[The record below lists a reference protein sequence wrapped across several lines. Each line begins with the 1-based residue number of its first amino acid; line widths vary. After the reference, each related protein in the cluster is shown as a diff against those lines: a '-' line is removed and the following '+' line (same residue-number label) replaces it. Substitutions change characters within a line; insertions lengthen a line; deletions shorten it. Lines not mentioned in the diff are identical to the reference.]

1 MKTFR
6 PYQPEQLL
14 LLPQDMREWLP
25 ADHLAHFI
33 SEVVDSFDLSA
44 ISAVYERE
52 LRGNPPWHP
61 QMMVKLWL
69 YAYCVG
75 KPSSRQVERA
85 CLEEVPFRVLAAN
98 SQPDHRPLSE
108 FRRRHLEALR
118 GLFVQVLRIA
128 RKAGLVSLGY
138 VALDGTK
145 IKANASRHKAMSYK
159 RMREEEERLTR
170 EIQAL
175 LEAGMALDEEEDRR
189 LGKDRR
195 GDELPAELA
204 RREQRL
210 RVIQEAKAALEA
222 EAQAAAAQA
231 QGSRDAE
238 PVEQPPAAAPK
249 DKAQRNFTDPQSRIM
264 KNGEKAFVQAYNCQA
279 MVDSKAQMIVACAV
293 SNQAADA
300 PHLGPMLE
308 RVTENCGQ
316 TPQRMSADA
325 GYRSEGNLGVVEEQ
339 GIDAYIATGKDKHNI
354 APPPAPRGR
363 IPRGLSAKERMARK
377 VQTKAGKRWYG
388 KRKGLVEPVF
398 GQIKQGR
405 RFLQFLLRGQEKTSG
420 EWSLICTGHNLLR
433 MWRVKCAG
441 GAAGRAIGRELGL
454 NPA

>member
-6 PYQPEQLL
+6 PYQPQQLL
-14 LLPQDMREWLP
+14 LLPEDMRKWLP

-33 SEVVDSFDLSA
+33 SEVVESFDLSA
-44 ISAVYERE
+44 ITAEYERE

-69 YAYCVG
+69 YGYCVG

-85 CLEEVPFRVLAAN
+85 CLEEVPFRVLSAN

-108 FRRRHLEALR
+108 FRRRHLQALC
-118 GLFVQVLRIA
+118 GLFVQVLQIA

-145 IKANASRHKAMSYK
+145 VKANASRHKAMSYQ
-159 RMREEEERLTR
+159 RMREGEERLTG

-175 LEAGMALDEEEDRR
+175 LEAGVALDEAEDRR
-189 LGKDRR
+189 YGKDRR

-210 RVIQEAKAALEA
+210 RVIR
-222 EAQAAAAQA
+222 EAQAAADRMS
-231 QGSRDAE
+231 GE
-238 PVEQPPAAAPK
+238 PPSPAVPK
-249 DKAQRNFTDPQSRIM
+249 DKAQRNFTDPESRIM
-264 KNGEKAFVQAYNCQA
+264 KSSERAFIQAYNCQA
-279 MVDSKAQMIVACAV
+279 AVDGRAQIIVACAV
-293 SNQAADA
+293 SGQAADT
-300 PHLGPMLE
+300 PQLEPMLE
-308 RVTENCGQ
+308 RVIENCGEA
-316 TPQRMSADA
+316 PRRLSADA
-325 GYRSEGNLGVVEEQ
+325 GYCSENNLAIASEH
-339 GIDAYIATGKDKHNI
+339 GIDTYIATGKDQRHRT
-354 APPPAPRGR
+354 PLPAPRGR
-363 IPRGLSAKERMARK
+363 VPQGLSAKERMARK
-377 VQTKAGKRWYG
+377 LRTKSGKGWYA

-441 GAAGRAIGRELGL
+441 GRGGRAVSACTGLALQRKLGL
-454 NPA
+454 SMAG